1 MIENTLSK
9 AVTNKSFI
17 GQGPYELGREVQV
30 EQIQRERWKA
40 FQHKERCKG
49 GNEHIS
55 VGSLIYPKS
64 YHSAWHISGSQYLW
78 IVKWLIRYADNIDT
92 GIALHLK
99 DF

>member
-1 MIENTLSK
+1 MLSE

-40 FQHKERCKG
+40 FQHKERHRG
-49 GNEHIS
+49 GNEHIY
-55 VGSLIYPKS
+55 VGSLIYPNS
-64 YHSAWHISGSQYLW
+64 YYSAWHILGTHYLW
-78 IVKWLIRYADNIDT
+78 IVKRLIMYANSDI